1 MSKIIQPLSEVFL
14 YGSPERVSRS
24 SYRLLGSWKRPQGKK
39 RDRRVHY
46 VPSKKR

>member
-1 MSKIIQPLSEVFL
+1 MSKIIQPLSETFL

-24 SYRLLGSWKRPQGKK
+24 SYRLVAAWKSSQGKK
-39 RDRRVHY
+39 RDRRAHY